1 MSTLSGGS
9 RQLWRLPSATA
20 TLVVVGNAEQR
31 RAGDAQPRRARL
43 NQRFRQAFV
52 EGAEEGSRRRLG
64 RGLTAEELERVLR
77 RYPGDIGTLTVPRA
91 VRVDVLEP
99 RVLFLVGDGEGCAAM
114 RARGGR

>member
-1 MSTLSGGS
+1 VDDS
-9 RQLWRLPSATA
+9 RARAASA
-20 TLVVVGNAEQR
+20 EHE
-31 RAGDAQPRRARL
+31 RRARL
-43 NQRFRQAFV
+43 NQRLRQAFV